1 MPLEFLIDRM
11 AELPATGTLAD
22 DLPSVGSGV
31 GVAGLPGSSPAVLV
45 GALARRFAQRV
56 FVVLTATPTDAERW
70 LADLQALVGPEN
82 AALYPQR
89 EALGAEEPH
98 VEIAGERIE
107 TLEMLLA
114 GVVRVLVTTAR
125 ASAERTA
132 VPATLR
138 EMKLVLASGEQ
149 GAGSGSLREVIER
162 LESMGYTRVPT
173 VTEVAQFSVRGG
185 ILDVYGFG
193 MAAPARLEWWGD
205 DLASLRTFDLDTQ
218 RSGEAVERVTI
229 LPVKTEGSGASGV
242 GPQQAAPLPGH
253 SVRQSLL
260 DLLPTD
266 ALLLLEQETALGGE
280 VDRAWTD
287 AAHHLEIARRLG
299 EEPPARDALFVEPNT
314 WRAALARFARLSLNA
329 AGADVRFPIA
339 PPEAVD
345 RDIKRLRRIVASEP
359 PTVILCDNE
368 GQLERLEELLD
379 SERATLVVGALD
391 GGFLLPDLRV
401 LTDHEIFR
409 RARRLRR
416 PRRYREALATAA
428 QALKA
433 GDFVVH

>member
-11 AELPATGTLAD
+11 AELPATGALAG

-45 GALARRFAQRV
+45 GALARRFTQRV

-70 LADLQALVGPEN
+70 LADLQALMGPES

-107 TLEMLLA
+107 TLEMLLS

-149 GAGSGSLREVIER
+149 GAGSGSLREGIER

-205 DLASLRTFDLDTQ
+205 DVASIREFDLDSQ
-218 RSGEAVERVTI
+218 RSGDAIERVTI
-229 LPVKTEGSGASGV
+229 LPVKSEGSGTGGGGA
-242 GPQQAAPLPGH
+242 QHAAPLQGH

-260 DLLPTD
+260 DLRPTD
-266 ALLLLEQETALGGE
+266 ALLLLEQETALGGKWSARGPTPPTTSRSRGGSGRSRR
-280 VDRAWTD
+280 RATRS
-287 AAHHLEIARRLG
+287 LSSPRRGARRSVDSPDFPSTRRG
-299 EEPPARDALFVEPNT
+299 PACGSRSRHPKRSTAISNGC
-314 WRAALARFARLSLNA
+314 AAS
-329 AGADVRFPIA
+329 
-339 PPEAVD
+339 
-345 RDIKRLRRIVASEP
+345 S
-359 PTVILCDNE
+359 
-368 GQLERLEELLD
+368 
-379 SERATLVVGALD
+379 
-391 GGFLLPDLRV
+391 RV
-401 LTDHEIFR
+401 
-409 RARRLRR
+409 RR
-416 PRRYREALATAA
+416 PP
-428 QALKA
+428 
-433 GDFVVH
+433 

>member
-11 AELPATGTLAD
+11 AELPATGALAG

-31 GVAGLPGSSPAVLV
+31 GVGGLPGSSGAVLV

-56 FVVLTATPTDAERW
+56 FVVMTATPTDAERW
-70 LADLQALVGPEN
+70 LADLQALMGPEN

-107 TLEMLLA
+107 TLEMLLS

-132 VPATLR
+132 VPVTLR
-138 EMKLVLASGEQ
+138 EMKLVLASEKQ

-205 DLASLRTFDLDTQ
+205 DIESLRTFDLDSQ
-218 RSGEAVERVTI
+218 RSGDPIERITV
-229 LPVKTEGSGASGV
+229 LPVRTEGREVEGV
-242 GPQQAAPLPGH
+242 EAQHAAPLP
-253 SVRQSLL
+253 RQSLL
-260 DLLPTD
+260 DLLPSD
-266 ALLLLEQETALGGE
+266 ALVVLEQESALGQE
-280 VDRAWTD
+280 VEHAWTE
-287 AAHHLEIARRLG
+287 AAHHLDVARRLG
-299 EEPPARDALFVEPNT
+299 EEPPARDALFVDP
-314 WRAALARFARLSLNA
+314 AAWQERLARFPRIALGPA
-329 AGADVRFPIA
+329 ETAVRFPIA
-339 PPEAVD
+339 PPEPID
-345 RDIKRLRRIVASEP
+345 RDIKRLRQIVATKP

-368 GQLERLEELLD
+368 GQLE
-379 SERATLVVGALD
+379 
-391 GGFLLPDLRV
+391 
-401 LTDHEIFR
+401 
-409 RARRLRR
+409 
-416 PRRYREALATAA
+416 
-428 QALKA
+428 
-433 GDFVVH
+433 

>member
-1 MPLEFLIDRM
+1 MPLEFLIDRL
-11 AELPATGTLAD
+11 AELPATGALAG
-22 DLPSVGSGV
+22 DLPGVGSGV
-31 GVAGLPGSSPAVLV
+31 GVGGLPGSSPAVLV

-70 LADLQALVGPEN
+70 LADLQALMGPEN

-107 TLEMLLA
+107 TLEMLLS

-125 ASAERTA
+125 ASAEQTA

-138 EMKLVLASGEQ
+138 EMKLVLASGER

-162 LESMGYTRVPT
+162 LESMGYARVPT

-218 RSGEAVERVTI
+218 RSGDAVERVTI
-229 LPVKTEGSGASGV
+229 LPVQTEGPGARG
-242 GPQQAAPLPGH
+242 GAAQYGAPLQ
-253 SVRQSLL
+253 RQSLL

-266 ALLLLEQETALGGE
+266 ALLILEQETALGGE
-280 VDRAWTD
+280 VERAWTD

-314 WRAALARFARLSLNA
+314 WRAALGRFARLSLNA
-329 AGADVRFPIA
+329 AGAEVRFPIA

-345 RDIKRLRRIVASEP
+345 RDVKRLRRIVASEP
-359 PTVILCDNE
+359 PTVILCDN
-368 GQLERLEELLD
+368 
-379 SERATLVVGALD
+379 
-391 GGFLLPDLRV
+391 
-401 LTDHEIFR
+401 
-409 RARRLRR
+409 
-416 PRRYREALATAA
+416 
-428 QALKA
+428 
-433 GDFVVH
+433 